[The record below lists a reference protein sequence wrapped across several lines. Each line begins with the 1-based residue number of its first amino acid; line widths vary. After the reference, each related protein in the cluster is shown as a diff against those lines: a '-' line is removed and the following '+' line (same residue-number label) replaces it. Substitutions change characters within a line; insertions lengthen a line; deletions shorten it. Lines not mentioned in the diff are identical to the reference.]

1 MQSSRSIGQ
10 VKSINV
16 MINLLHRRMNEID
29 AMCML
34 VVKLVSSIF
43 HAGSQKLNNFQCL
56 LFIND
61 KLHASYGEI
70 VYKKA
75 VK

>member
-1 MQSSRSIGQ
+1 
-10 VKSINV
+10 
-16 MINLLHRRMNEID
+16 MNEID

-34 VVKLVSSIF
+34 VVKLVCPIF
-43 HAGSQKLNNFQCL
+43 HAGSPKLNNFQCL
-56 LFIND
+56 LFMND